1 MVDVDVGVVV
11 INDDDLATV
20 GQLRQVLRV
29 LSDKVLKV
37 VVALTLNC
45 RILL

>member
-1 MVDVDVGVVV
+1 MDVDIGVVV
-11 INDDDLATV
+11 IYDDDLATV

-29 LSDKVLKV
+29 LPDEILKV